1 MGKVMGEPALSLQI
15 ATAVH
20 HRIHTVTVRM
30 DSVGWVVSGT
40 KHLVTPG
47 GGHRYPSGRVFV
59 LPRGAQWEIVN
70 DPAPQGRYVAR
81 LLCFAPELV
90 AHFHRQFGQFAAVP
104 SVQGCAGLGADAR
117 FEECFQRTV
126 AALESEAS
134 SQALRE
140 HRALEVLLLLAEAGI
155 VFAPPGELGWAERV
169 RRLVAP
175 RPHDNWTVER
185 IAAAFHTSASTLQ
198 RRLAQEGESV
208 SQCLRD
214 VRLETGLL
222 LLQSSTLQVSEVAAR
237 CGYESHSRFS
247 AAFRERFGFAPSHL
261 RP

>member
-1 MGKVMGEPALSLQI
+1 MDAPALSLQI
-15 ATAVH
+15 ASTVH
-20 HRIHTVTVRM
+20 HRVHTVTVRT

-40 KHLVTPG
+40 KHLVTPA
-47 GGHRYPSGRVFV
+47 GGHRFPAGRVFV
-59 LPRGAQWEIVN
+59 LPRGAQWEVVN

-90 AHFHRQFGQFAAVP
+90 AQFHRQFGQFAALAP
-104 SVQGCAGLGADAR
+104 VQGCAGLLPDAA
-117 FEECFQRTV
+117 FEESYMRAV
-126 AALESEAS
+126 AALESVGS
-134 SQALRE
+134 SHALRE

-155 VFAPPGELGWAERV
+155 VFAAPGELSWAERV
-169 RRLVAP
+169 RRLIGPSPQA
-175 RPHDNWTVER
+175 DWSVER
-185 IAAAFHTSASTLQ
+185 IAAAFATSPSTLQ

-222 LLQSSTLQVSEVAAR
+222 LLQSSSLQVSEIAAR